1 MLIVAAI
8 MFAGMLAGYLLR
20 GQKKIL
26 RINARLTMW
35 VIYLLL
41 FFLGLA
47 IGGDDYIMH
56 QLPELGLMALL
67 ISVVAVGGSILTAW
81 LLWRFAFSQREG
93 DKP

>member
-1 MLIVAAI
+1 MLTVVAI

-20 GQKKIL
+20 GQKRIL
-26 RINARLTMW
+26 RMNARLTMW

-47 IGGDDYIMH
+47 IGGDEYIMR

-67 ISVVAVGGSILTAW
+67 ITLLAVGGSLLTAW
-81 LLWRFAFSQREG
+81 LLWRFAFAEG
-93 DKP
+93 ERNKP

>member
-8 MFAGMLAGYLLR
+8 MFAGIFTGYLLR

-26 RINARLTMW
+26 RLNARLTMW

-67 ISVVAVGGSILTAW
+67 ISFAAIGGSILAAW
-81 LLWRFAFSQREG
+81 LLWRVAFSEREG
-93 DKP
+93 DKQ